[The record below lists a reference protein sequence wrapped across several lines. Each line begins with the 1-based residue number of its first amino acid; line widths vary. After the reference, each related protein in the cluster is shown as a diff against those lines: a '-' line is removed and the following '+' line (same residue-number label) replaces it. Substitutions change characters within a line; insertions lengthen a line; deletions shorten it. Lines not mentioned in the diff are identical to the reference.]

1 MNKVKINLILV
12 NLFFLIFFNN
22 ILNAE
27 SNFYIVT
34 KVDNEIITN
43 IDIVQ
48 EANYLIALN
57 NDLEKIDKK
66 SLVSL
71 ARDSLIR
78 EKIKRIE
85 IIKNE
90 ASLTVKDELLEGIIQ
105 NYYKKLKLNSLNEF
119 KNYLARYNL
128 KLKDVKEK
136 LKIEILW
143 NKRVYYNYKNLLNIN
158 VEKLKNQ
165 VDDNKDNNN
174 EITKYLLSEI
184 LFSIENKNYFE
195 KKNNEIR
202 EKIEKNGFKTAA
214 NIYSISSTA
223 NFGGRIGLVNEN
235 RLSKKIIDE
244 IKSIKKGE
252 ITKTIDVA
260 NGFLILKLEDIVI
273 EKFDKDLKTELDN
286 LIRFETDKQLNQFS
300 IIYFNKLKLNS
311 KISHE

>member
-1 MNKVKINLILV
+1 MNRVKINLILI
-12 NLFFLIFFNN
+12 NLFFLFFFNN
-22 ILNAE
+22 ILKAE

-43 IDIVQ
+43 VDIVH
-48 EANYLIALN
+48 EANYMIALN
-57 NDLEKIDKK
+57 NDLKKIDKK
-66 SLVSL
+66 SLVNL
-71 ARDSLIR
+71 ARESLVR
-78 EKIKRIE
+78 EKIKKIE
-85 IIKNE
+85 ILKNE
-90 ASLTVKDELLEGIIQ
+90 SSLTVKDEILESIIQ
-105 NYYKKLKLNSLNEF
+105 NYYKKLKLESLSEF
-119 KNYLARYNL
+119 KDYLARYNL
-128 KLKDVKEK
+128 KLQDIKEK
-136 LKIEILW
+136 LIIEILW

-158 VEKLKNQ
+158 VEKLKKQ

-184 LFSIENKNYFE
+184 LFSIENRDDFE

-214 NIYSISSTA
+214 NIYSISNTA
-223 NFGGRIGLVNEN
+223 NFGGRIGLVAEN
-235 RLSKKIIDE
+235 RLSKKIINE
-244 IKSIKKGE
+244 IKSIKKGQV
-252 ITKTIDVA
+252 TKTIDVA

>member
-1 MNKVKINLILV
+1 MNIVKINLILI
-12 NLFFLIFFNN
+12 NLFFLFFFNN
-22 ILNAE
+22 ILKAE

-43 IDIVQ
+43 VDIVH
-48 EANYLIALN
+48 EANYMIALN
-57 NDLEKIDKK
+57 NDLKKIDEK
-66 SLVSL
+66 SLVNL
-71 ARDSLIR
+71 ARESLVR
-78 EKIKRIE
+78 EKIKKIE
-85 IIKNE
+85 ILKNE
-90 ASLTVKDELLEGIIQ
+90 SSLTVKDEILEGIIQ
-105 NYYKKLKLNSLNEF
+105 NYYKKLKLESLSEF
-119 KNYLARYNL
+119 TNYLARYNL
-128 KLKDVKEK
+128 KLQDIKEK
-136 LKIEILW
+136 LIIEILW

-158 VEKLKNQ
+158 VEKLKKQ

-174 EITKYLLSEI
+174 EIIKYLLSEI
-184 LFSIENKNYFE
+184 LFSIENKDNFE

-223 NFGGRIGLVNEN
+223 NFGGRIGLVAEN
-235 RLSKKIIDE
+235 RLSKKIINE
-244 IKSIKKGE
+244 IKSIKKGQ